1 MPAALPHIV
10 ILGGGFGGLS
20 AARALAGAPAR
31 ITLVDRHNHHLFQPL
46 LYQVATAGLS
56 APSIAA
62 PLRQILRHQ
71 RNVTVLMDEV
81 TGIDLA
87 QRRVQLTRERLDYDW
102 LLVATGA
109 AHAYFGHDDW
119 AGNAPGLK
127 SLDDALA
134 IRRRVL
140 TAFERA
146 EQEDDP
152 ARRQAWLN
160 LVVVGGGATG
170 VELAGT
176 LAEIARHTLT
186 GEFRRAQPRDANILL
201 VEAGPRVL
209 PAFDP
214 VLSAKAQRQL
224 EHLGVQVRLGHAVT
238 AVDDDGVTLG
248 GERIAAR
255 TVLWAAGVAA
265 SPLGRQL
272 DAPLD
277 RAGRVLVQP
286 DLGLPG
292 HSEVFVLGDLAS
304 VQQDGSPVPGVAP
317 AAKQM
322 GEHVG
327 RLIAA
332 RLRGDTRVLPFR
344 YRDAGSLATIGRMA
358 AVAQF
363 GRLRFSG
370 LLAWWVWLGAH
381 IWFLIGFRNR
391 LVVLLD
397 WAMAY
402 WTQARHARI
411 ITGADR
417 HGRER

>member
-1 MPAALPHIV
+1 
-10 ILGGGFGGLS
+10 
-20 AARALAGAPAR
+20 
-31 ITLVDRHNHHLFQPL
+31 
-46 LYQVATAGLS
+46 
-56 APSIAA
+56 
-62 PLRQILRHQ
+62 
-71 RNVTVLMDEV
+71 
-81 TGIDLA
+81 
-87 QRRVQLTRERLDYDW
+87 
-102 LLVATGA
+102 
-109 AHAYFGHDDW
+109 
-119 AGNAPGLK
+119 
-127 SLDDALA
+127 
-134 IRRRVL
+134 
-140 TAFERA
+140 
-146 EQEDDP
+146 
-152 ARRQAWLN
+152 
-160 LVVVGGGATG
+160 
-170 VELAGT
+170 
-176 LAEIARHTLT
+176 
-186 GEFRRAQPRDANILL
+186 
-201 VEAGPRVL
+201 
-209 PAFDP
+209 
-214 VLSAKAQRQL
+214 
-224 EHLGVQVRLGHAVT
+224 
-238 AVDDDGVTLG
+238 
-248 GERIAAR
+248 
-255 TVLWAAGVAA
+255 
-265 SPLGRQL
+265 
-272 DAPLD
+272 
-277 RAGRVLVQP
+277 VLVQP

>member
-152 ARRQAWLN
+152 ARRQAWL
-160 LVVVGGGATG
+160 
-170 VELAGT
+170 
-176 LAEIARHTLT
+176 AEIARHTLT

-214 VLSAKAQRQL
+214 ALSAKAQRQL

-370 LLAWWVWLGAH
+370 LLAWWGWLGAH